1 MKTKKK
7 VAKKEKKRKELN
19 ENLFQDLLFEHTKF
33 ETLNNEG
40 WVNKWIKERKDW
52 SFELNKEVTP
62 RKQIGFH
69 NQPKIGLLF
78 KHVIVPKRTKSFAF
92 QNSVADQRLRLNF
105 NKNLALCKTFFAPK
119 WS

>member
-33 ETLNNEG
+33 ESLNNEG

-62 RKQIGFH
+62 RKQSQSQSAKDWFTVQTC
-69 NQPKIGLLF
+69 NC
-78 KHVIVPKRTKSFAF
+78 TKKNKKFCLSKFGRWSTLAPQF
-92 QNSVADQRLRLNF
+92 Q
-105 NKNLALCKTFFAPK
+105 
-119 WS
+119 